1 VEIEVF
7 GKYVDPKKF
16 RILPASFLRPENV
29 NAVTQQLAELGQQ
42 AAAAGPNQ
50 VLIANAIAIILT
62 DLRQKKA
69 PEAYMGYALY
79 DADSNLYESGKILL
93 SKKARNKHEEL
104 NRKLYISK
112 DGYMEA
118 FLVNETSEN
127 VWFDQFRIET
137 TTPVILQ
144 ETHYDPWGVE
154 LQGLGYQE
162 PGSKVNKYLYNG
174 KEFND
179 HLGLNLF
186 DYGARM
192 YDASVGR
199 WFTVD
204 PLAELPSQIAHS
216 PYVYAWNNPVG
227 MIDPTGMAAEE
238 SDPGKKGKKGTEDP
252 PPGWEEMGILYGGPT
267 ISGERIYPNLGEIN
281 KSNQNAQAGW
291 GWVDA
296 AQMGLDAIGM
306 TEIPVVSQGA
316 ELVSAGISFGRGDTY
331 GGLIGLGSMIP
342 IAGKYFE
349 ALKVGRYGNRFYDAY
364 RSLEK
369 FKGTGLLEIHHRI
382 PQKYIRDGLFPEEM
396 MTSLSNLQGLPT
408 NIHQKIVTPAWN
420 AFMRNNPN
428 PSRTQVMKFA
438 IEMDKVIAPYINR
451 IGR

>member
-1 VEIEVF
+1 MIPLDHFSEEP
-7 GKYVDPKKF
+7 GC
-16 RILPASFLRPENV
+16 R
-29 NAVTQQLAELGQQ
+29 
-42 AAAAGPNQ
+42 AG
-50 VLIANAIAIILT
+50 
-62 DLRQKKA
+62 
-69 PEAYMGYALY
+69 
-79 DADSNLYESGKILL
+79 L

-179 HLGLNLF
+179 HVGLNLF
-186 DYGARM
+186 DYGARL
-192 YDASVGR
+192 YDAAVGR

-238 SDPGKKGKKGTEDP
+238 CKGCPEPKDGDPGAGT
-252 PPGWEEMGILYGGPT
+252 GYGGIT
-267 ISGERIYPNLGEIN
+267 VTASRIYDLPDFSSVQ

-291 GWVDA
+291 GGGGNSGGSGDYKSPNIEA
-296 AQMGLDAIGM
+296 ANRYFNPNRPPSSGAISPDYTIEGASVPIFKILKALK
-306 TEIPVVSQGA
+306 IP
-316 ELVSAGISFGRGDTY
+316 GIQSWFKGILGKT
-331 GGLIGLGSMIP
+331 GTNLLKPLGLGSTGRTAAVNLAEQLAMKEALSNP
-342 IAGKYFE
+342 AAGK
-349 ALKVGRYGNRFYDAY
+349 V
-364 RSLEK
+364 
-369 FKGTGLLEIHHRI
+369 I
-382 PQKYIRDGLFPEEM
+382 
-396 MTSLSNLQGLPT
+396 LQGLKDSRWAGWSKMQYT
-408 NIHQKIVTPAWN
+408 HTGLDGSKIVIHY
-420 AFMRNNPN
+420 
-428 PSRTQVMKFA
+428 VGKF
-438 IEMDKVIAPYINR
+438 ENGVLKYVDDFKFK
-451 IGR
+451 